1 MFELFATNS
10 KMSTT
15 TAASAFSS
23 GNSSFGGDVPTMS
36 TSHNPTASSDTLAR
50 EVDPYYPSKS
60 IRDGNVEMMANICA
74 MPQYKMTSPE
84 ELRLSWYINDKHAKD
99 IKEATRIAGVHSD
112 GMAMREW
119 EQELSLLEPDIPDR
133 SPASS
138 TSSLAPTRAGSPAF
152 STSSGSTIKASK
164 FPGSG
169 QRTPAVSEFGTPVLK
184 SRGLPEPSSSQAS
197 SSKGKEKEVQDT
209 PGKEKKPQVTPVKR
223 FSSMP
228 PGTREP
234 FTPANNVTGGL
245 WGRSVSSSTSPPS
258 IIPPSPA
265 AERYPTINTA
275 ERDWEA
281 AIRDAR
287 LKKELLE
294 QAQAAYDAAVALEKA
309 KFQAYSNVRTK
320 LDT

>member
-1 MFELFATNS
+1 
-10 KMSTT
+10 MSTT
-15 TAASAFSS
+15 ATSAFSS
-23 GNSSFGGDVPTMS
+23 GNRSFGGDVPTMS
-36 TSHNPTASSDTLAR
+36 TSHNPTASSDTVLAR

-60 IRDGNVEMMANICA
+60 IRDGNVEMMTNICA
-74 MPQYKMTSPE
+74 MPQYKTTSPE

-99 IKEATRIAGVHSD
+99 IKEATRMAGVHSN

-119 EQELSLLEPDIPDR
+119 EQELSLLEPDTPER

-138 TSSLAPTRAGSPAF
+138 TSSLAPTRAGSPAL
-152 STSSGSTIKASK
+152 STSSGSTIKASRL
-164 FPGSG
+164 PGSG
-169 QRTPAVSEFGTPVLK
+169 GRTTPAVSEFGTPVLK
-184 SRGLPEPSSSQAS
+184 SSGLPEPSSSQAS
-197 SSKGKEKEVQDT
+197 SSKGKEKEAQHT
-209 PGKEKKPQVTPVKR
+209 PGKEKKAQVTPVKR

-234 FTPANNVTGGL
+234 STPANNVTGGL
-245 WGRSVSSSTSPPS
+245 WGRSVSFSSTSPAS
-258 IIPPSPA
+258 LIPPSPA

-281 AIRDAR
+281 AVRDAR

-294 QAQAAYDAAVALEKA
+294 QAQAAYEAAVAFEKA
-309 KFQAYSNVRTK
+309 RFQAYCNVRTK